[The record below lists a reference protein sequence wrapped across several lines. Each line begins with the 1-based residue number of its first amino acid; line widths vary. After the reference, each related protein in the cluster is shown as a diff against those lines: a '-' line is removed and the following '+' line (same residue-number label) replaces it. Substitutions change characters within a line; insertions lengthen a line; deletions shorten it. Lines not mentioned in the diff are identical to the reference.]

1 MTLCNHRAPAAAL
14 LCLAILGTTAQ
25 ADDDLASYALTITP
39 RLLSDVRN
47 RSISDSLNQPG
58 AKVTVEFA
66 HESGLIGLAEFGTVN
81 KKQFIDGDGAN
92 VLLAG
97 GYRFGDPEA
106 WHFGVGLAGEF
117 FPGAHFKAPSRID
130 PDTGAPDGYRS
141 TNYNSQFAVLEIGYG
156 ALQGRILNVLS
167 ENYRGANTP
176 GVCGAQLQFNPDPT
190 KGLECYAKGDHD
202 SRGSLLY
209 DLDYR
214 YELTPR
220 TSLKLHAGYQQ
231 IRNFS
236 EANFSDYGVGLVH
249 KRWGFDFGLDYVSPH
264 TRARE
269 LYIAEDGDHQR
280 TTDEARWVL
289 SVARPF

>member
-1 MTLCNHRAPAAAL
+1 MNLITHRAPAAAL
-14 LCLAILGTTAQ
+14 LCLATLSAMAQ
-25 ADDDLASYALTITP
+25 ADDDLASYALTVTP

-66 HESGLIGLAEFGTVN
+66 HESGLIGLAEFGTVS

-97 GYRFGDPEA
+97 GYRFGDPDA

-167 ENYRGANTP
+167 KNYRGANTP

-202 SRGSLLY
+202 SRGSMLY

-249 KRWGFDFGLDYVSPH
+249 QRWGFDFGLDYVSPH

-280 TTDEARWVL
+280 ATDEARWVL

>member
-1 MTLCNHRAPAAAL
+1 M
-14 LCLAILGTTAQ
+14 
-25 ADDDLASYALTITP
+25 
-39 RLLSDVRN
+39 
-47 RSISDSLNQPG
+47 
-58 AKVTVEFA
+58 
-66 HESGLIGLAEFGTVN
+66 
-81 KKQFIDGDGAN
+81 
-92 VLLAG
+92 
-97 GYRFGDPEA
+97 
-106 WHFGVGLAGEF
+106 
-117 FPGAHFKAPSRID
+117 
-130 PDTGAPDGYRS
+130 RS
-141 TNYNSQFAVLEIGYG
+141 TKYNSLFAVLEIGYG

-167 ENYRGANTP
+167 ENYRGANTA

-190 KGLECYAKGDHD
+190 KGLECYAKGEHN

-249 KRWGFDFGLDYVSPH
+249 RHWGFDFGLDYLSPH

-280 TTDEARWVL
+280 ATDEARWVL